1 MYFSKLLL
9 KDFGKFHNRDI
20 NLKPGVNVVY
30 GTRNAGKSTVAD
42 FEYATLYGIGTFPET
57 EDDDLAHHKPM
68 DGHGFSGKAYVIK
81 DGDEYLVERSFR
93 KHNMTTQVLNVK
105 NGRVGKLKHKNSLY
119 ESLTGVDKRHIVMH
133 SIFVSKKIQKMKQ
146 KNSIHL
152 LPIWQPPVL
161 PIWIKD
167 GRWQSCATRKMH
179 WM

>member
-81 DGDEYLVERSFR
+81 DGDEYLVERSSAS
-93 KHNMTTQVLNVK
+93 T
-105 NGRVGKLKHKNSLY
+105 
-119 ESLTGVDKRHIVMH
+119 I
-133 SIFVSKKIQKMKQ
+133 
-146 KNSIHL
+146 
-152 LPIWQPPVL
+152 
-161 PIWIKD
+161 
-167 GRWQSCATRKMH
+167 
-179 WM
+179 

>member
-42 FEYATLYGIGTFPET
+42 FEYATLYGIGTFPEM

-93 KHNMTTQVLNVK
+93 KHNMTTT
-105 NGRVGKLKHKNSLY
+105 SFD
-119 ESLTGVDKRHIVMH
+119 ESLRLPRNGSGVRYGASVSSTIFDSGIYATASFNFFGTGV
-133 SIFVSKKIQKMKQ
+133 
-146 KNSIHL
+146 
-152 LPIWQPPVL
+152 P
-161 PIWIKD
+161 
-167 GRWQSCATRKMH
+167 
-179 WM
+179 